1 MNVSY
6 SPILSVMALRCYKC
20 EGTEDDCA
28 KSVLQGNKDKYLI
41 TCPFGADKCF
51 RSFLKKD
58 SETHVLNSCTNQ
70 LGCDWAQDVCDK
82 YADDITCKIGC
93 CDEDECNVGSHVSF
107 NVILLTACSAL
118 GLALLMMWES
128 RGPSFYAVWCIHSL
142 VVSDSCICILELRI

>member
-1 MNVSY
+1 MSWCKCPGVPRGQPPGMAADKCTMNFTCLNVSC
-6 SPILSVMALRCYKC
+6 SPTLSVMALRCYKC

-28 KSVLQGNKDKYLI
+28 KSVLQSNKDKYLI

-70 LGCDWAQDVCDK
+70 LGCNWAQDVCDK

-93 CDEDECNVGSHVSF
+93 CDDDECNVGSHVSF

-118 GLALLMMWES
+118 GLALLM
-128 RGPSFYAVWCIHSL
+128 I
-142 VVSDSCICILELRI
+142 